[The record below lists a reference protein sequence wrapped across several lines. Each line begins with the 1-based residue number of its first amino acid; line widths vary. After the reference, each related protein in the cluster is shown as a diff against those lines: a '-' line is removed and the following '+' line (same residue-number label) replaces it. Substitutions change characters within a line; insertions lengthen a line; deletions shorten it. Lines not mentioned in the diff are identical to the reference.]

1 MATATSNKLEFT
13 RTDPELNELLER
25 VHEIADVRDTLAL
38 LEWDQQ
44 VNMPHEAN
52 QVRGPQQAT
61 MQAIAHE
68 RLTAP
73 RIGELLQALEAR
85 VKGSGYTDTDR
96 GLVRQ
101 ARRLYDQATKL
112 PTAFV
117 KELAEVTAETWG
129 AWEKAKP
136 ANDFAS
142 FAPHLHKLVA
152 LKRQEAEYYGY
163 QGSPYNALLD
173 QFEPGMTL
181 ETLIPILNRVREATI
196 DLLRRIQASDNKV
209 DTSSLHGA
217 FAADK
222 QMSLCNALL
231 KQMGYRF
238 EAGRMDLS
246 SHPFTTSFGSPY
258 DVRVTTRVDPEYFPQ
273 ALMAAIHE
281 GGHALYEQGSDPALA
296 RTILAGGAS
305 MGMHESESR
314 LWENYIGRSLP
325 FWQHHFGILRAHFP
339 ETFAHRSVEEL
350 ASALSAVKPSLIRV
364 EADEVTYNLHIII
377 RFELEQALF
386 NEEIEVTDLPRLW
399 NQKYH
404 QYLGITPPTDT
415 VGVLQDIHWSGG
427 SFGYFPTYTL
437 GNLYGAQ
444 IYYRLRREFPDYDA
458 RLAAEGTSFILDW
471 LREHMYAYGQV
482 YTPAELAR
490 KVTGEDLNPEYF
502 VRYANEKY
510 GVLYSLKA

>member
-1 MATATSNKLEFT
+1 MATATSNELRFT

-25 VHEIADVRDTLAL
+25 VHELADLGSALAL
-38 LEWDQQ
+38 VGWDQQ

-61 MQAIAHE
+61 LQTIAHE

-85 VKGSGYTDTDR
+85 VKGSDYTDTDR

-101 ARRLYDQATKL
+101 TRRLYDQATKL

-129 AWEKAKP
+129 AWERAKP

-142 FAPHLHKLVA
+142 FAPHLQKLVA

-173 QFEPGMTL
+173 QFEPDMTL
-181 ETLIPILNRVREATI
+181 ETLTPVLNRVREATV
-196 DLLRRIQASDNKV
+196 DLLRRIQASGNTV
-209 DTSSLHGA
+209 DTGALHGA
-217 FAADK
+217 FAADT

-273 ALMAAIHE
+273 AMMAAIHE
-281 GGHALYEQGSDPALA
+281 GGHALYEQGSDPALT

-325 FWQHHFGILRAHFP
+325 FWKHHFAVLRAHFP
-339 ETFAHRSVEEL
+339 EAFANRSVEEL
-350 ASALSAVKPSLIRV
+350 VRALSAVKPSFIRV

-386 NEEIEVTDLPRLW
+386 NGEIEVTDLPRLW

-404 QYLGITPPTDT
+404 DYLGITPPTDT
-415 VGVLQDIHWSGG
+415 VGVLQDIHWSSG

-444 IYYRLRREFPDYDA
+444 IYYTLRREFPDYDA
-458 RLAAEGTSFILDW
+458 RLAAEGTGFILDW

-482 YTPAELAR
+482 YTPGELAR

-502 VRYANEKY
+502 IKYANEKY
-510 GVLYSLKA
+510 GALYGLQA

>member
-1 MATATSNKLEFT
+1 MATATSKTLGFT
-13 RTDPELNELLER
+13 RTDPELKELLER
-25 VHEIADVRDTLAL
+25 VQEFSDLQNTLAL
-38 LEWDQQ
+38 LAWDQQ
-44 VNMPHEAN
+44 VKMPHEAN
-52 QVRGPQQAT
+52 QVRGPQLAT
-61 MQAIAHE
+61 LQAIAHE
-68 RLTAP
+68 RLIVP
-73 RIGELLQALEAR
+73 RIGELLQTLEAR
-85 VKGSGYTDTDR
+85 VKGSSYTDTDR

-101 ARRLYDQATKL
+101 TRRLYDQATKL

-117 KELAEVTAETWG
+117 KELTEVTAETWG
-129 AWEKAKP
+129 AWEKSKP

-142 FAPHLHKLVA
+142 FAPYLQKLVA

-181 ETLIPILNRVREATI
+181 ETLTPILNRVREATI
-196 DLLRRIQASDNKV
+196 DLLRRIQASGSAI
-209 DTSSLHGA
+209 DTSVLHGA
-217 FAADK
+217 FDADK
-222 QMSLCNALL
+222 QMRLCDALL

-238 EAGRMDLS
+238 EAGRMDVS

-258 DVRVTTRVDPEYFPQ
+258 DVRLTTRVDPEYFPM

-281 GGHALYEQGSDPALA
+281 GGHAVYEQGSDPALA
-296 RTILAGGAS
+296 RTVLAGGAS

-314 LWENYIGRSLP
+314 LWENYIGRSVP
-325 FWQHHFGILRAHFP
+325 FWQHHFGLLREHFP
-339 ETFAHRSVEEL
+339 EAFANRTVEEL
-350 ASALSAVKPSLIRV
+350 ARALSAVKPSLIRV

-386 NEEIEVTDLPRLW
+386 NGEIEVTDLPRLW
-399 NQKYH
+399 NQKY
-404 QYLGITPPTDT
+404 QEYLGITPPTDT
-415 VGVLQDIHWSGG
+415 LGVLQDIHWSSG

-444 IYYRLRREFPDYDA
+444 IYYTLRREFPDYDT
-458 RLAAEGTSFILDW
+458 RLASEGTGFILNW

-490 KVTGEDLNPEYF
+490 KVTGEELNPEYF
-502 VRYANEKY
+502 VKYANEKY
-510 GVLYSLKA
+510 GALYGLNA